1 MKKLIITFVLLIAL
15 TGFAQYPV
23 DKISGD
29 LDLTLNITAENEE
42 VHIWIFFTDKGNNL
56 TEYYNNPTMVVSEKS
71 LQRRSKVLDA
81 NALISLTD
89 LPVNENYVSEL
100 QNSGF
105 KVKHRTK
112 WLNGVSGWA
121 TKQVIEELTNL
132 SYVKEMDIVH
142 KYKTDY
148 SVEEEVIENPS
159 LNNEN
164 LSKPG
169 STHSFNY
176 GSSFTQVNQITV
188 PAVHDMGYTGQGITI
203 CSMDAGF
210 SNLSHEVFSS
220 MNIIAMW
227 DFVDNDPDVSGH
239 SHGTATLS
247 TLGGFKEGQLIGPAF
262 GSDFI
267 LARTEDDPGSETPV
281 EEDNWI
287 AAVEWADSIG
297 VDVTSTSL
305 SYLVFDPPFQ
315 SYTWEDMDGNTA
327 RITIAAD
334 LAAKWGIFVVNS
346 ASNDGY
352 HPDHN
357 TLGAP
362 ADGDSVITVGSVTS
376 SGQRSSF
383 SSVGPTFDGRIKPDL
398 MTMGSN
404 DYVARTSSPTS
415 YGFSSGTSISC
426 PILAGA
432 SALILSV
439 DPTLTPMEL
448 LDLLKQT
455 ASQSN
460 NPDNLMGWGIIN
472 TLDAVNLISV
482 PVELTMFSGNYIN
495 GTIQLEWQT
504 ATETNNSGFDI
515 ERRFENTSFEKIG
528 FVAGSGSTTV
538 ETHYSFTDENP
549 LVGKNY
555 YRLKQI
561 DFSGEFAY
569 SQEIMVEV
577 KGLTDFQL
585 FQNFPNP
592 FNPSTKVQFSVP
604 QQSDVRITLHD
615 ILGRELELLFDDK
628 VDAGMQEFVVDAGN
642 LASGVYL
649 VRMITGT
656 FNKTIKISLL
666 K

>member
-1 MKKLIITFVLLIAL
+1 MKKLLFVFAMMITSTI
-15 TGFAQYPV
+15 FAQNPV
-23 DKISGD
+23 DKITSD
-29 LDLTLNITAENEE
+29 LDYMLDNTAGNEE
-42 VHIWIFFTDKGNNL
+42 VHIWVFFTDKGNNL
-56 TEYYNNPTMVVSEKS
+56 DGYFNNPTLVVSEKS

-81 NALISLTD
+81 NSLISLTD
-89 LPVNENYVSEL
+89 LPVNENYISQL

-121 TKQVIEELTNL
+121 TKQEIQDLTNL
-132 SYVKEMDIVH
+132 SYVKELDLVH
-142 KYKTDY
+142 KYKTKY
-148 SVEEEVIENPS
+148 ETEEELIDNSSPFNQS
-159 LNNEN
+159 LT
-164 LSKPG
+164 KPG
-169 STHSFNY
+169 NVNVFDY
-176 GSSFTQVNQITV
+176 GEGFVQVNQIKV
-188 PAVHDMGYTGQGITI
+188 PDVHNMGYTGQGITI

-210 SNLSHEVFSS
+210 SNLSHEVFNS
-220 MNIIAMW
+220 MNFIAMW

-267 LARTEDDPGSETPV
+267 LARTEDDNSETPI

-297 VDVTSTSL
+297 VDVTSTSTSL
-305 SYLVFDPPFQ
+305 SYLEYDPPHT

-334 LAAKWGIFVVNS
+334 LAVKWGIFVVNS
-346 ASNDGY
+346 ASNSGY
-352 HPDHN
+352 NPTHN

-362 ADGDSVITVGSVTS
+362 ADGDSVVTSGSVTS

-404 DYVARTSSPTS
+404 VYVARTSSPTS
-415 YGFSSGTSISC
+415 YGNSSGTSFSC

-448 LDLLKQT
+448 LDLLRQT

-472 TLDAVNLISV
+472 TLDVVNLLNPTI
-482 PVELTMFSGNYIN
+482 VENEIADNFYILRNY
-495 GTIQLEWQT
+495 
-504 ATETNNSGFDI
+504 
-515 ERRFENTSFEKIG
+515 
-528 FVAGSGSTTV
+528 
-538 ETHYSFTDENP
+538 
-549 LVGKNY
+549 
-555 YRLKQI
+555 
-561 DFSGEFAY
+561 
-569 SQEIMVEV
+569 
-577 KGLTDFQL
+577 
-585 FQNFPNP
+585 PNP

-604 QQSDVRITLHD
+604 QQSDVKITLHD
-615 ILGRELELLFDDK
+615 MLGRELKLLFDDK

-642 LASGVYL
+642 FASGVYL

>member
-1 MKKLIITFVLLIAL
+1 MKKLIITFVLLIAV

-23 DKISGD
+23 DKISTN
-29 LDLTLNITAENEE
+29 LDAIMNNTNENEE
-42 VHIWIFFTDKGNNL
+42 VHIWVFFTDKGNNL
-56 TEYYNNPTMVVSEKS
+56 AEYYSNPTMVVSKKS
-71 LQRRSKVLDA
+71 LQRRSKVLDE
-81 NALISLTD
+81 NSLISLTD

-100 QNSGF
+100 QNLGF

-121 TKQVIEELTNL
+121 TKQVIEEITNL
-132 SYVKEMDIVH
+132 SYVKELDIVN

-148 SVEEEVIENPS
+148 SVEEEATENPN

-169 STHSFNY
+169 GINSFNY
-176 GSSFTQVNQITV
+176 GDSFTQLNQITV

-210 SNLSHEVFSS
+210 SNLTHEVFSS

-267 LARTEDDPGSETPV
+267 LARTEDGGSETPI

-305 SYLVFDPPFQ
+305 SYLDYDPPYP

-362 ADGDSVITVGSVTS
+362 ADGDSVITVGSVRS
-376 SGQRSSF
+376 NGQRSDF
-383 SSVGPTFDGRIKPDL
+383 SSVGPTTDGRIKPDL
-398 MTMGSN
+398 MAMGSSVF
-404 DYVARTSSPTS
+404 VAKTSSPTS
-415 YGFSSGTSISC
+415 YGFSSGTSFSC

-432 SALILSV
+432 AALILSV

-448 LDLLKQT
+448 LDLFKQT
-455 ASQSN
+455 ASRSN

-472 TLDAVNLISV
+472 TLDVVNSLN
-482 PVELTMFSGNYIN
+482 P
-495 GTIQLEWQT
+495 
-504 ATETNNSGFDI
+504 TN
-515 ERRFENTSFEKIG
+515 
-528 FVAGSGSTTV
+528 V
-538 ETHYSFTDENP
+538 ETEVPEDFYI
-549 LVGKNY
+549 LRNY
-555 YRLKQI
+555 
-561 DFSGEFAY
+561 
-569 SQEIMVEV
+569 
-577 KGLTDFQL
+577 
-585 FQNFPNP
+585 PNP

-604 QQSDVRITLHD
+604 QLSDVKITLHD
-615 ILGRELELLFDDK
+615 VLGKEVKLLFDDE

-649 VRMITGT
+649 VRMITGN

>member
-1 MKKLIITFVLLIAL
+1 MKKLIITFVLLIAV
-15 TGFAQYPV
+15 TGFAQHPV
-23 DKISGD
+23 DKISPG
-29 LDLTLNITAENEE
+29 LDFVLNKTGENEE
-42 VHIWIFFTDKGNNL
+42 VHIWVFFTDKGDNL
-56 TEYYNNPTMVVSEKS
+56 AEYYNNPTTVVSEKS
-71 LQRRSKVLDA
+71 LRRRSKVLDE
-81 NALISLTD
+81 NSLISLTD
-89 LPVNENYVSEL
+89 LPVNKNYVNEL

-121 TKQVIEELTNL
+121 TKQVIEELTNI

-148 SVEEEVIENPS
+148 SVEKKVIENNS

-169 STHSFNY
+169 SINSFDY
-176 GSSFTQVNQITV
+176 GESFTQVNQITV
-188 PAVHDMGYTGQGITI
+188 PAVHDLGYTGQGITI

-210 SNLSHEVFSS
+210 DNLSHEVFSS

-227 DFVDNDPDVSGH
+227 DFVDNDPDVSQGG
-239 SHGTATLS
+239 SHGTSTLS

-267 LARTEDDPGSETPV
+267 LARTEDIYSETPI

-305 SYLVFDPPFQ
+305 SYLDYDPPHQ

-334 LAAKWGIFVVNS
+334 LAVKWGIFVVNS
-346 ASNDGY
+346 ASNSGY
-352 HPDHN
+352 NPNHN

-362 ADGDSVITVGSVTS
+362 ADGDSVIAVGAVD
-376 SGQRSSF
+376 GGGARASF
-383 SSVGPTFDGRIKPDL
+383 SSVGPTVDGRIKPDL
-398 MTMGSN
+398 MAMGSGV
-404 DYVARTSSPTS
+404 YVARSWSPTS
-415 YGFSSGTSISC
+415 YGYSGGTSFSC

-448 LDLLKQT
+448 LDFLRQT

-472 TLDAVNLISV
+472 TLAVVNSLVTSAKVDEV
-482 PVELTMFSGNYIN
+482 PEDFYILRNY
-495 GTIQLEWQT
+495 
-504 ATETNNSGFDI
+504 
-515 ERRFENTSFEKIG
+515 
-528 FVAGSGSTTV
+528 
-538 ETHYSFTDENP
+538 
-549 LVGKNY
+549 
-555 YRLKQI
+555 
-561 DFSGEFAY
+561 
-569 SQEIMVEV
+569 
-577 KGLTDFQL
+577 
-585 FQNFPNP
+585 PNP

-604 QQSDVRITLHD
+604 QQSDVKITLHD
-615 ILGRELELLFDDK
+615 MLGREIKLLFDDE
-628 VDAGMQEFVVDAGN
+628 VDAGLQEIVVDAGN
-642 LASGVYL
+642 LASGVYF
-649 VRMITGT
+649 VRMIAGI
-656 FNKTIKISLL
+656 FNKSIKISLL

>member
-1 MKKLIITFVLLIAL
+1 MKKLIITFVLMISV
-15 TGFAQYPV
+15 TGFAQHPV
-23 DKISGD
+23 DKISTN
-29 LDLTLNITAENEE
+29 LDAVLSSTAENEE
-42 VHIWIFFTDKGNNL
+42 VHIWVFFTDKGNNL

-81 NALISLTD
+81 NSLISLTD
-89 LPVNENYVSEL
+89 LPVNEIFVNEL

-132 SYVKEMDIVH
+132 SYVRELDIVQ

-148 SVEEEVIENPS
+148 SVEEEVNENHS

-164 LSKPG
+164 LSKPEG
-169 STHSFNY
+169 TNSFNY
-176 GSSFTQVNQITV
+176 GSSFTQLNQITV
-188 PAVHDMGYTGQGITI
+188 PAVHDLGYTGQGITI

-210 SNLSHEVFSS
+210 DNLSHEVFSS

-227 DFVDNDPDVSGH
+227 DFVDNDPDVSQLG
-239 SHGTATLS
+239 SHGTSTLS

-267 LARTEDDPGSETPV
+267 LARTENTASETPI

-305 SYLVFDPPFQ
+305 SYLDYDPPHT
-315 SYTWEDMDGNTA
+315 SLTWEDMDGNTA

-346 ASNDGY
+346 ASNSGW

-362 ADGDSVITVGSVTS
+362 ADGDSVITVGAVDG
-376 SGQRSSF
+376 SGTRASF
-383 SSVGPTFDGRIKPDL
+383 SSVGPTVDGRIKPDL
-398 MTMGSN
+398 MAMGSGV
-404 DYVARTSSPTS
+404 YVARSSSSTS
-415 YGFSSGTSISC
+415 YGFSGGTSFSC

-432 SALILSV
+432 AALILSV

-448 LDLLKQT
+448 LDLLRQT
-455 ASQSN
+455 ASQSA
-460 NPDNLMGWGIIN
+460 NPDRLMGWGIIN
-472 TLDAVNLISV
+472 TLEVVNSLVTTAEGDEV
-482 PVELTMFSGNYIN
+482 PEEFYILRNY
-495 GTIQLEWQT
+495 
-504 ATETNNSGFDI
+504 
-515 ERRFENTSFEKIG
+515 
-528 FVAGSGSTTV
+528 
-538 ETHYSFTDENP
+538 
-549 LVGKNY
+549 
-555 YRLKQI
+555 
-561 DFSGEFAY
+561 
-569 SQEIMVEV
+569 
-577 KGLTDFQL
+577 
-585 FQNFPNP
+585 PNP
-592 FNPSTKVQFSVP
+592 FNPTTKVQFSVP
-604 QQSDVRITLHD
+604 QQSDVKITLHD
-615 ILGRELELLFDDK
+615 MLGRELKLLFK
-628 VDAGMQEFVVDAGN
+628 ENVDAGTQEIVVDAGN

-649 VRMITGT
+649 VRMIAGT
-656 FNKTIKISLL
+656 FNRTIKISLL

>member
-1 MKKLIITFVLLIAL
+1 MKKLLFVFVMMITSTI
-15 TGFAQYPV
+15 FAQNPV
-23 DKISGD
+23 DKITSD
-29 LDLTLNITAENEE
+29 LDYTLDNTAGNEE
-42 VHIWIFFTDKGNNL
+42 VHIWVFFTDKGNNL
-56 TEYYNNPTMVVSEKS
+56 DGYFNNPTLVVSEKS

-81 NALISLTD
+81 NSLISLTD
-89 LPVNENYVSEL
+89 LPVNENYISQL
-100 QNSGF
+100 QKSGL

-121 TKQVIEELTNL
+121 TKQEIQDLTNL
-132 SYVKEMDIVH
+132 SYVKELDLVH
-142 KYKTDY
+142 KYKTKY
-148 SVEEEVIENPS
+148 ETEEELIDNSSPFNQS
-159 LNNEN
+159 LT
-164 LSKPG
+164 KPG
-169 STHSFNY
+169 NVNVFDY
-176 GSSFTQVNQITV
+176 GEGFVQVNQIKV
-188 PAVHDMGYTGQGITI
+188 PDVHNMGYTGQGITI

-210 SNLSHEVFSS
+210 SNLSHEVFNS
-220 MNIIAMW
+220 MNFIAMW

-267 LARTEDDPGSETPV
+267 LARTEDDNSETPI

-305 SYLVFDPPFQ
+305 SYLEYDPPHT

-334 LAAKWGIFVVNS
+334 LAVKWGIFVVNS
-346 ASNDGY
+346 ASNSGY
-352 HPDHN
+352 NPTHN

-362 ADGDSVITVGSVTS
+362 ADGDSVVTSGSVTS

-404 DYVARTSSPTS
+404 VYVARTSSPTS
-415 YGFSSGTSISC
+415 YGNSSGTSFSC

-448 LDLLKQT
+448 LDLLRQT

-472 TLDAVNLISV
+472 TLDVVNLLNPTI
-482 PVELTMFSGNYIN
+482 VENEIADNFYILRNY
-495 GTIQLEWQT
+495 
-504 ATETNNSGFDI
+504 
-515 ERRFENTSFEKIG
+515 
-528 FVAGSGSTTV
+528 
-538 ETHYSFTDENP
+538 
-549 LVGKNY
+549 
-555 YRLKQI
+555 
-561 DFSGEFAY
+561 
-569 SQEIMVEV
+569 
-577 KGLTDFQL
+577 
-585 FQNFPNP
+585 PNP

-604 QQSDVRITLHD
+604 QQSDVKITLHD
-615 ILGRELELLFDDK
+615 MLGRELKLLIDDK

-642 LASGVYL
+642 FASGVYL

>member
-1 MKKLIITFVLLIAL
+1 MKKLIITFVLLIAV
-15 TGFAQYPV
+15 TVFAQYPL
-23 DKISGD
+23 DKISTN
-29 LDLTLNITAENEE
+29 LDAVLNNTNENEE
-42 VHIWIFFTDKGNNL
+42 VHIWVFLSDKGNNL
-56 TEYYNNPTMVVSEKS
+56 AEYYNNPSMVVSEKS
-71 LQRRSKVLDA
+71 LRRRSKVLDQ
-81 NALISLTD
+81 NSLISLTD
-89 LPVNENYVSEL
+89 LPVNENYISEL

-121 TKQVIEELTNL
+121 TKQVIQELTNL
-132 SYVKEMDIVH
+132 SCVKELDIVH

-148 SVEEEVIENPS
+148 SVEEEAIENPS
-159 LNNEN
+159 SNNDN

-169 STHSFNY
+169 SINSFNY
-176 GSSFTQVNQITV
+176 GSSFTQLNQITV
-188 PAVHDMGYTGQGITI
+188 PAVHDLGYTGQGITI

-210 SNLSHEVFSS
+210 DNLSHEVFSS

-227 DFVDNDPDVSGH
+227 DFVDNDPDVSQGG
-239 SHGTATLS
+239 SHGTSTLS

-267 LARTEDDPGSETPV
+267 LARTEDIYSETPI

-305 SYLVFDPPFQ
+305 SYLDYDPPHQ

-334 LAAKWGIFVVNS
+334 LAVKWGIFVVNS
-346 ASNDGY
+346 ASNSGY
-352 HPDHN
+352 NPNHN

-362 ADGDSVITVGSVTS
+362 ADGDSVIAVGSVRS
-376 SGQRSSF
+376 NGQRSDF
-383 SSVGPTFDGRIKPDL
+383 SSVGPSADGRIKPDL
-398 MTMGSN
+398 MAMGSSV
-404 DYVARTSSPTS
+404 YVARSSSPTS
-415 YGFSSGTSISC
+415 YGNSSGTSFSC

-439 DPTLTPMEL
+439 DPTLTPIELREL
-448 LDLLKQT
+448 LKST
-455 ASQSN
+455 ASKSI

-472 TLDAVNLISV
+472 TLEVVNSLVTTAEGDEI
-482 PVELTMFSGNYIN
+482 PEDFYILRNY
-495 GTIQLEWQT
+495 
-504 ATETNNSGFDI
+504 
-515 ERRFENTSFEKIG
+515 
-528 FVAGSGSTTV
+528 
-538 ETHYSFTDENP
+538 
-549 LVGKNY
+549 
-555 YRLKQI
+555 
-561 DFSGEFAY
+561 
-569 SQEIMVEV
+569 
-577 KGLTDFQL
+577 
-585 FQNFPNP
+585 PNP

-604 QQSDVRITLHD
+604 QQSDVKITLHD
-615 ILGRELELLFDDK
+615 MLGREVKLLFNDE
-628 VDAGMQEFVVDAGN
+628 VDAGMQEFVVDARN

>member
-1 MKKLIITFVLLIAL
+1 MKNLIITFAL
-15 TGFAQYPV
+15 MFSITGFAQHQV
-23 DKISGD
+23 DKISNN
-29 LDLTLNITAENEE
+29 LDVVLNNTAENEE
-42 VHIWIFFTDKGNNL
+42 VHIWVFFTDKGNNL
-56 TEYYNNPTMVVSEKS
+56 TEYFNNPTTVVSEKS
-71 LQRRSKVLDA
+71 LQRRAKVLDK
-81 NALISLTD
+81 NSLISFTD
-89 LPVNENYVSEL
+89 LPVNENYVNEL

-112 WLNGVSGWA
+112 WFNGVSGWA

-132 SYVKEMDIVH
+132 SYVQEMDIVH

-148 SVEEEVIENPS
+148 SVEEEESENTS

-169 STHSFNY
+169 SINSFNY
-176 GSSFTQVNQITV
+176 GDSFTQLNQITV
-188 PAVHDMGYTGQGITI
+188 PAVHDLGYTGQGITI

-210 SNLSHEVFSS
+210 DNLAHEVFSS

-227 DFVDNDPDVSGH
+227 DFVDNDPDVSQGG
-239 SHGTATLS
+239 SHGTSTLS

-267 LARTEDDPGSETPV
+267 LARTEDIYSETPI

-305 SYLVFDPPFQ
+305 SYLDYDPPHT

-334 LAAKWGIFVVNS
+334 LAVKWGIFVVNS
-346 ASNDGY
+346 ASNSGY

-362 ADGDSVITVGSVTS
+362 ADGDSVITVGAVDG
-376 SGQRSSF
+376 SGARASF
-383 SSVGPTFDGRIKPDL
+383 SSVGPTVDGRIKPDL
-398 MTMGSN
+398 MAMGSGV
-404 DYVARTSSPTS
+404 YVARSSSPTS
-415 YGFSSGTSISC
+415 YGYSGGTSFSC

-448 LDLLKQT
+448 LDLLRQT
-455 ASQSN
+455 ASQSA
-460 NPDNLMGWGIIN
+460 NPDRLMGWGIIN
-472 TLDAVNLISV
+472 TLDVVNSLNPTIVENEV
-482 PVELTMFSGNYIN
+482 PDNFYILRNY
-495 GTIQLEWQT
+495 
-504 ATETNNSGFDI
+504 
-515 ERRFENTSFEKIG
+515 
-528 FVAGSGSTTV
+528 
-538 ETHYSFTDENP
+538 
-549 LVGKNY
+549 
-555 YRLKQI
+555 
-561 DFSGEFAY
+561 
-569 SQEIMVEV
+569 
-577 KGLTDFQL
+577 
-585 FQNFPNP
+585 PNP

-604 QQSDVRITLHD
+604 QQSDVKITLHD
-615 ILGRELELLFDDK
+615 MLGRELELLFNDK

-649 VRMITGT
+649 IRMIAGSS
-656 FNKTIKISLL
+656 NKTIKISLI